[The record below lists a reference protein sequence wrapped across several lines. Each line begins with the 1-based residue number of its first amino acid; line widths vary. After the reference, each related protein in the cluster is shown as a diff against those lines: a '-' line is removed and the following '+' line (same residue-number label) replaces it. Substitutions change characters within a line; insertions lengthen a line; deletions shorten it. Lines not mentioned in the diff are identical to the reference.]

1 MTGSVRAAHA
11 RYVETTTDPILA
23 ARRTVNGLLVSVAG
37 LIAVAVGNELVIAH
51 PHDQTSVALSLVL
64 FGGPLLYLLSQ
75 TVYLWAV
82 VGTRSWPRMAGI
94 AALAV
99 AGGASGRS
107 VKRSPT
113 ALRPD
118 WPPGG
123 VKRGAEGAG
132 QRTGPSA
139 DDQLRRTLPTRSRRP
154 LGARHNPRQTTDS
167 EQCVGP
173 ASPWWV
179 TIRKQRPGSGAKASR

>member
-37 LIAVAVGNELVIAH
+37 LIAVAGGNELVIAH

-118 WPPGG
+118 CRP
-123 VKRGAEGAG
+123 AE
-132 QRTGPSA
+132 
-139 DDQLRRTLPTRSRRP
+139 
-154 LGARHNPRQTTDS
+154 
-167 EQCVGP
+167 
-173 ASPWWV
+173 
-179 TIRKQRPGSGAKASR
+179 